1 MVRDIR
7 RSLPPLHFVA
17 PSIVRLCG
25 NSFEDGIVAP
35 RQKLI
40 ECASLRCGREK
51 KIGCG
56 NVEGE
61 KVGALDIGEMAFF
74 SKAEKTRNNFL
85 ATSLEYI
92 VR

>member
-1 MVRDIR
+1 M
-7 RSLPPLHFVA
+7 
-17 PSIVRLCG
+17 
-25 NSFEDGIVAP
+25 
-35 RQKLI
+35 
-40 ECASLRCGREK
+40 RCGREK

-61 KVGALDIGEMAFF
+61 KVGALDNGEMVFF
-74 SKAEKTRNNFL
+74 SKAEKTRDNFL